1 MEGAGGAEGPAAA
14 AAAEGQAGAVRRQN
28 PSDERELLR
37 DGHLEAEE
45 GRRQRRRQRGR
56 VDDAEERHVE
66 VSAQV
71 EVDGAVGPDER
82 RVQGIQDA
90 MPIYEFGQSL
100 QGMLTEKE
108 RLSTVDLLAPICV
121 VMLDTYT
128 RTHICTYA
136 RTHVHTYRH
145 IYKSFLTLKSK

>member
-1 MEGAGGAEGPAAA
+1 MEGTGGAEGSAA

-37 DGHLEAEE
+37 YGHLEAEE
-45 GRRQRRRQRGR
+45 GRRRRQRRRQRGR
-56 VDDAEERHVE
+56 VDDAEERHDE

-82 RVQGIQDA
+82 RVQGIQDE
-90 MPIYEFGQSL
+90 MPIYEFGQFL

-121 VMLDTYT
+121 VML
-128 RTHICTYA
+128 RTYA
-136 RTHVHTYRH
+136 RTHVRTYARTH
-145 IYKSFLTLKSK
+145 IYESFLTLKSK